1 MQINIFNKIPN
12 HKKRILNNI
21 IWALSGKIV
30 NMAGALL
37 VAILV
42 ARYLG
47 PKQYGLMNYIIS
59 YVTIFNILSE
69 FGMSNIEIR
78 ELSAHPENKE
88 RILGTCFRLR
98 LVFASV
104 TYLVIAITL
113 ILFRTDIYTSA
124 MILVYGLSL
133 FPNVFL
139 IIRNYFT
146 SIVKNEYIVKSEI
159 IRTFIGALI
168 KVVLVFSQCSLSWF
182 IIATA
187 FDFFLVGSGYVFSYR
202 KIIGSP
208 LTWKY
213 DKSLI
218 PYILKESFPLV
229 LSGAAV
235 VIYQRIDQVM
245 IGNMIDKESV
255 AYFATAGKFT
265 DLVLFLPMILTQTVV
280 PLLINAQI
288 KSTNERYEELKRQF
302 VSIIIWI
309 SVFMSIFLSI
319 ISYYL
324 IAFTYGE
331 QYLPA
336 VPVLQILAFKTIGM
350 ALSSSS
356 GQIII
361 MEHIQKWSAI
371 RNIIAC
377 FVCIGLNYIL
387 IPKYGII
394 GSSWVTIITVFVA
407 SYFSNIFIPAYHA
420 VMKVQT
426 YALFMG
432 WHELKY
438 IKSFISSEKR

>member
-1 MQINIFNKIPN
+1 MNL
-12 HKKRILNNI
+12 LNNI
-21 IWALSGKIV
+21 SENKRKVLTNVFWALSGKII
-30 NMAGALL
+30 NMGGALL

-47 PKQYGLMNYIIS
+47 PEQYGLMNYVIS
-59 YVTIFNILSE
+59 YVAIFNILSE

-78 ELSAHPENKE
+78 ELAAHPQNKE
-88 RILGTCFRLR
+88 KILGTCFILR
-98 LVFASV
+98 LISASI
-104 TYLVIAITL
+104 TYLVIVITL
-113 ILFRTDIYTSA
+113 IIFHTDWYTSV

-139 IIRNYFT
+139 LIRNYFT
-146 SIVKNEYIVKSEI
+146 SIVENEYIVKSEI
-159 IRTFIGALI
+159 IRTFIGVLI
-168 KVVLVFSQCSLSWF
+168 KVILVLSHCSLTWF

-187 FDFFLVGSGYVFSYR
+187 FDFFLVASGYLFSYR

-208 LTWKY
+208 FVWVF
-213 DKSLI
+213 DKSLVT
-218 PYILKESFPLV
+218 YILKESFPLV

-245 IGNMIDKESV
+245 IGNMIDQKSV

-265 DLVLFLPMILTQTVV
+265 DLVLFLPTMLTQTVV
-280 PLLINAQI
+280 PLLVAAKIS
-288 KSTNERYEELKRQF
+288 STNERYERLKRQF
-302 VSIIIWI
+302 ISIIVWI
-309 SVFMSIFLSI
+309 SVFISFFLSI

-324 IAFTYGE
+324 VAFTYGD

-361 MEHIQKWSAI
+361 MEHIQKWAVI
-371 RNIIAC
+371 RNVIAC
-377 FVCIGLNYIL
+377 CVCVSLNYIL

-394 GSSWVTIITVFVA
+394 GSAWVTIITVFIA
-407 SYFSNIFIPAYHA
+407 SYFANIFIPSYHPI
-420 VMKVQT
+420 MKMQT
-426 YALFMG
+426 YAIFMG
-432 WHELKY
+432 WRELKY
-438 IKSFISSEKR
+438 VKTFINSTK